1 MNQRPE
7 RPDKIQVDE
16 RRAQMASKTKKTEA
30 RRKWKDK
37 PNKENLRKDRKR
49 LARNQERLKD
59 LAGRDASA

>member
-1 MNQRPE
+1 
-7 RPDKIQVDE
+7 
-16 RRAQMASKTKKTEA
+16 MASKTKKTEA